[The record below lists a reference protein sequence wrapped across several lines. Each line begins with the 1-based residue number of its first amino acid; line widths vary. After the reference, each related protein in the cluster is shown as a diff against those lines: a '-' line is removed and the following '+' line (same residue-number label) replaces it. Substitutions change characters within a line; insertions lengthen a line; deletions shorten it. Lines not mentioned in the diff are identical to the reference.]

1 MTVLS
6 MRDVPYRPVDA
17 LTVYRAT
24 LSLDTPRVARHSG
37 RTDRAYD
44 SALCIFRPFMASA
57 ATAVYRATRMP
68 LDAPRVARHSA
79 RTGLKAGRE
88 RMAYWQASQSGSR
101 IEQNLALPLLAS
113 RVRRQTGV
121 AGAQLLVAAPPTRTA
136 QVRTNK

>member
-68 LDAPRVARHSA
+68 LPAPRVARHSG
-79 RTGLKAGRE
+79 RTGDRKSGVEGKRGSGRVE
-88 RMAYWQASQSGSR
+88 LGCRR
-101 IEQNLALPLLAS
+101 II
-113 RVRRQTGV
+113 
-121 AGAQLLVAAPPTRTA
+121 
-136 QVRTNK
+136 KKKK

>member
-44 SALCIFRPFMASA
+44 SAICIFRPFMASA

-68 LDAPRVARHSA
+68 LDAPRVARHSG
-79 RTGLKAGRE
+79 RTGLKADCE
-88 RMAYWQASQSGSR
+88 RRAYRSEEHTSELQS
-101 IEQNLALPLLAS
+101 
-113 RVRRQTGV
+113 
-121 AGAQLLVAAPPTRTA
+121 
-136 QVRTNK
+136 

>member
-44 SALCIFRPFMASA
+44 SALCLFRPFMASA
-57 ATAVYRATRMP
+57 ATGVYRATRMP
-68 LDAPRVARHSA
+68 PHAKRVARSSGA
-79 RTGLKAGRE
+79 TGWKERQRGVWGKSVSDGVEHGGR
-88 RMAYWQASQSGSR
+88 
-101 IEQNLALPLLAS
+101 
-113 RVRRQTGV
+113 RVY
-121 AGAQLLVAAPPTRTA
+121 
-136 QVRTNK
+136 